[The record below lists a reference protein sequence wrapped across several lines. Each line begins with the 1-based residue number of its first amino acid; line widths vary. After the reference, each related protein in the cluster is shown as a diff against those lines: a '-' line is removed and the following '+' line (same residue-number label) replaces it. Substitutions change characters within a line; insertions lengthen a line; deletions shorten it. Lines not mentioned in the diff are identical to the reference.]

1 MNKITGRKMKDILKP
16 KMRLTILLKPK
27 VKIVL
32 KSNSKKVIVRKKK
45 NDDPYS
51 IVLSFCDQ

>member
-1 MNKITGRKMKDILKP
+1 MKDILKP